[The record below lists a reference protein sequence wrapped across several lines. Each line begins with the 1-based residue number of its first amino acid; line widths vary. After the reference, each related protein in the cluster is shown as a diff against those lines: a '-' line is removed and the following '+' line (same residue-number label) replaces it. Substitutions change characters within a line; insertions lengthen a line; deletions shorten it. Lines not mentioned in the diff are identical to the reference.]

1 MINVGWF
8 KGRTVFVNYNTLCR
22 RSTDVFGG
30 STSCTV
36 NNCFLSFIYYFFGRI
51 KCTLPL
57 YIKDLRLWYTRSL
70 QTSKSFLGLGFAEKW
85 IVRVLKDHN
94 FYLKGTQLWEKL
106 EANKLPETLIV

>member
-8 KGRTVFVNYNTLCR
+8 KGGTVFVNYDSLCR

-30 STSCTV
+30 STTCAVS
-36 NNCFLSFIYYFFGRI
+36 NCLSGFFYYFIGRI

-70 QTSKSFLGLGFAEKW
+70 QTSKSFLGLRFAEKW
-85 IVRVLKDHN
+85 IVRV
-94 FYLKGTQLWEKL
+94 
-106 EANKLPETLIV
+106 